1 MPSQDQGSGD
11 PVVARGEIDA
21 ADPFRAIVTTILELV
36 PVSHW
41 TIARFKGNGE
51 VDQAFSSTEAGD
63 EFHRAKAEFALQ
75 SERSAPG
82 PGIGPILGSLGRYST
97 GLALV
102 FADSRAQFGMLTLL
116 RDDDLGPFT
125 SSEIRTLTF
134 ALDAA
139 SDRLS
144 EIRLMEA
151 EDDGLTTFRLA
162 HATPGHASGDAVD
175 SDVAQYILNAE
186 LEIVLAWTSENE
198 RRVAV
203 TPLRTN
209 LHNRLPAVLEAA
221 VRQLTTAWTED
232 AATRKPGMARP
243 VPFLVLRTRPMAG
256 PAGLFIGVSL
266 ERSKPEHSLT
276 DAAERFR
283 ISPREVQVLAL
294 ILDGLQL
301 NEIAEQLHIASST
314 VQDHIKNLLD
324 KTATENRSEMI
335 AKILGWS

>member
-1 MPSQDQGSGD
+1 
-11 PVVARGEIDA
+11 VVHGEIDDQ
-21 ADPFRAIVTTILELV
+21 DPVRSIVATILELV
-36 PVSHW
+36 PVSQW
-41 TIARFKGNGE
+41 TFARFKGGGE
-51 VDQAFSSTEAGD
+51 EDQAFSSTGLAAD
-63 EFHRAKAEFALQ
+63 FRRAKDEFALQ
-75 SERSAPG
+75 SVRTTSG
-82 PGIGPILGSLGRYST
+82 PAIGPILGPLGAYSS
-97 GLALV
+97 GLALL

-116 RDDDLGPFT
+116 RADDLGPFT

-151 EDDGLTTFRLA
+151 EDAGLTSFRLE
-162 HATPGHASGDAVD
+162 HATSQLPSGDTVHND
-175 SDVAQYILNAE
+175 LAQYVLNAD

-198 RRVAV
+198 RRVAL
-203 TPLRTN
+203 TPLRAK
-209 LHNRLPAVLEAA
+209 LQNRLPAVLEATVA
-221 VRQLTTAWTED
+221 RLTEAWTED
-232 AATRKPGMARP
+232 AATHVPGVARP

-266 ERSKPEHSLT
+266 ERSKIEHSLT
-276 DAAERFR
+276 EAADRFR

-294 ILDGLQL
+294 LLDGLQL

-314 VQDHIKNLLD
+314 VQDHIKNLLE
-324 KTATENRSEMI
+324 KTATDNRTEMI